1 MGAGQNV
8 PGEGKHDHGI
18 SSHAVCVRRCVA
30 EALAERRKQ
39 RVGRPDITD
48 RAVGIPLP
56 MRNVKQVR

>member
-1 MGAGQNV
+1 
-8 PGEGKHDHGI
+8 
-18 SSHAVCVRRCVA
+18 VA
-30 EALAERRKQ
+30 EALAERLKQ